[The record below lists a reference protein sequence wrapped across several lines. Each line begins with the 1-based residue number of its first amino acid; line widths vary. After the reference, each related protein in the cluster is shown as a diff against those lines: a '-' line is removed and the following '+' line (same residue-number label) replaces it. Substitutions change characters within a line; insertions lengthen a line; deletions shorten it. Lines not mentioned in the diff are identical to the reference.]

1 MSGDEGGAASAAAAQ
16 TVAQVETSVG
26 GAGDLS
32 PGALRRPLTDAE
44 QAMVAAA
51 WNHNDESG
59 TVVCSL
65 PAGAGGSSVDIL
77 GKHFGRMR
85 NAWLF
90 DESVNAY
97 MFLLQE
103 RDNDWAPKHGA
114 KPSHFM
120 SSFFFEK
127 VRRARVVVNHW
138 NHAIHKSHF
147 MNFFF
152 SEKVS
157 VQERAF

>member
-1 MSGDEGGAASAAAAQ
+1 
-16 TVAQVETSVG
+16 
-26 GAGDLS
+26 
-32 PGALRRPLTDAE
+32 
-44 QAMVAAA
+44 MVADA
-51 WNHNDESG
+51 WDHNDESV

-85 NAWLF
+85 DAWLF

-103 RDNDWAPKHGA
+103 RDKEWAPKHGA

-120 SSFFFEK
+120 SSFFFTK
-127 VRRARVVVNHW
+127 VW
-138 NHAIHKSHF
+138 P
-147 MNFFF
+147 
-152 SEKVS
+152 
-157 VQERAF
+157 

>member
-1 MSGDEGGAASAAAAQ
+1 MAILNPVRLSPLQVASAW
-16 TVAQVETSVG
+16 SF
-26 GAGDLS
+26 GDGDS
-32 PGALRRPLTDAE
+32 
-44 QAMVAAA
+44 
-51 WNHNDESG
+51 N
-59 TVVCSL
+59 VVCSL
-65 PAGAGGSSVDIL
+65 ASGAGGSSVDIL
-77 GKHFGRMR
+77 GKHFGRLR

-103 RDNDWAPKHGA
+103 RDKRHVAATGA